1 LELRVA
7 LKAVEDLLEA
17 GARGEANRCSQEKST
32 IERAFGMSRNRG
44 FPSVFPSG
52 GREAASVT
60 AAIALATVLIVSAV
74 CGPRGPM
81 GVGSPASFTDKGA
94 TQFSGYEGHEPKIE
108 MEKRGDLWFVTVYQ
122 GQQQSGGY
130 TIRVERAVHL
140 GTGMRL
146 RARFT
151 TPPVVARAPALI
163 TSPAHTIS
171 FPFGAD
177 GITLYDQDDQKRA
190 ESIRP

>member
-1 LELRVA
+1 
-7 LKAVEDLLEA
+7 
-17 GARGEANRCSQEKST
+17 
-32 IERAFGMSRNRG
+32 M
-44 FPSVFPSG
+44 
-52 GREAASVT
+52 T

-81 GVGSPASFTDKGA
+81 DVGSPASFTDEGA
-94 TQFSGYEGHEPKIE
+94 TQLSGYEGHEPKIE

-122 GQQQSGGY
+122 GQQPSGGY
-130 TIRVERAVHL
+130 GIRVERAIHV
-140 GTGMRL
+140 GTGVRL

-151 TPPVVARAPALI
+151 TPTAVGGEPAI
-163 TSPAHTIS
+163 TTSPAHTIS